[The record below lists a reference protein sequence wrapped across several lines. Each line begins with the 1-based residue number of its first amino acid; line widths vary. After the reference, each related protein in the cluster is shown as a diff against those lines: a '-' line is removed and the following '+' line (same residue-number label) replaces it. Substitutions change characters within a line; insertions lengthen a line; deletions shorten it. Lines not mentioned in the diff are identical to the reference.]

1 VRSLGRFLLA
11 STALCALAGTGLAA
25 DLIIYDPEPM
35 ADQLVDLT
43 LPAVSGPN
51 GKIEFALGG
60 ITDPDAA
67 IFSAGGSFSMPLTHS
82 FGLQADIGF
91 SNIDSDWSAGGALHL
106 FTRDPSLYLLG
117 VTGGVVVAD
126 GVSLVAFGP
135 EAELYLDRVSIEA
148 WGGWA
153 SANYDNDALDEDG
166 FFFTGDL
173 AYYVTDDWRV
183 SVGGSTVLGEGSLKL
198 ATEYLFADV
207 GIPLSAT
214 GELRAYEADRWS
226 VKVGLKGYFG
236 EDGKSLIDRH
246 RQDDPPNRVLDLIS
260 GSGGGT
266 VECAP
271 PEEVIILA
279 EISEPKKCIDDYE
292 PPPA

>member
-1 VRSLGRFLLA
+1 MRRFGILLLA
-11 STALCALAGTGLAA
+11 STALCSLAGVAYSA

-35 ADQLVDLT
+35 ADQMVDLT

-91 SNIDSDWSAGGALHL
+91 SNTDSDWSAGGALHL

-148 WGGWA
+148 WAGWA
-153 SANYDNDALDEDG
+153 SANYDVDPLDEDG

-173 AYYVTDDWRV
+173 AWYITDDWRV
-183 SVGGSTVLGEGSLKL
+183 SVGGSSVLGEGSLRL

-207 GIPLSAT
+207 GVPLSAT

-226 VKVGLKGYFG
+226 FKVGLKGYFG

-246 RQDDPPNRVLDLIS
+246 RQDDPPNRVLDLIA
-260 GSGGGT
+260 GGVGGGA
-266 VECAP
+266 EC
-271 PEEVIILA
+271 EVPDDLDFKIA
-279 EISEPKKCIDDYE
+279 EKCFDDDYE
-292 PPPA
+292 PPLM